1 MKKKIIIINLA
12 LLLLFAP
19 TSLFAKT
26 FTDVSKNGNSAWAYK
41 YVDDLSNKNILKGYD
56 DGSFKPNNPVSFL
69 EIMQILKTV
78 LNPNEDEM
86 KLARE
91 ANLEFVNS
99 MGIIDWAK
107 DALCYNL
114 YHGTVSKKTIEAARE
129 RGFLENKVYPNRN
142 TIAVYFARAFRIEKN
157 NDFSNLKFRDI
168 DKINSE
174 TLEYLPNLVKS
185 NIFTSSGSDGKF
197 NGNFAIRRSEIA
209 VITSKGLTYVGANKD
224 KINNQS
230 NYIDG
235 EDLLTKNNDN
245 IPEKVIN
252 NEVNKTE
259 NNNSILGTFTEKEN
273 SDELKP
279 AEAGIIVNF
288 KGKVAEVIDGG
299 KVKYIRIEITET
311 DSNKFMSG
319 NIITVNTF
327 KNHKVDDNVEGS
339 GILGENSLTNIKL
352 K

>member
-1 MKKKIIIINLA
+1 MKKKIIIINLV

-19 TSLFAKT
+19 ASLFAKT

-41 YVDDLSNKNILKGYD
+41 YVDELSNKNILKGYD

-78 LNPNEDEM
+78 LNPKEEEM

-157 NDFSNLKFRDI
+157 KDLSILKFRDI
-168 DKINSE
+168 DKINAE
-174 TLEYLPNLVKS
+174 TLEYLPNLVKL

-209 VITSKGLTYVGANKD
+209 VITSRGLNYVEANKD
-224 KINNQS
+224 KINNQ
-230 NYIDG
+230 NNNIDG
-235 EDLLTKNNDN
+235 EDLLIKNNDN
-245 IPEKVIN
+245 ISEKNLDNEIN
-252 NEVNKTE
+252 KAE
-259 NNNSILGTFTEKEN
+259 NNNSILGTFTEEEN
-273 SDELKP
+273 TEELKP

-288 KGKVAEVIDGG
+288 KGKVTEVIDGG
-299 KVKYIRIEITET
+299 NVKYIRIKLGET
-311 DSNKFMSG
+311 DSNKFMPG

-327 KNHKVDDNVEGS
+327 RNHKIDDNVEGS